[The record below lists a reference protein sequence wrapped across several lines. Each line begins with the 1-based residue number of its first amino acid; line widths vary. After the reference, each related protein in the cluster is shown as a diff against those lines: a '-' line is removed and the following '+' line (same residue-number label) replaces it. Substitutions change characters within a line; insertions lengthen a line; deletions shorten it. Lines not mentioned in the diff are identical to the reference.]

1 MGRTY
6 RSDKDGNVKQKRKES
21 RNKRNTRKGRNNNES

>member
-6 RSDKDGNVKQKRKES
+6 RSDKDGNIKQKRKES
-21 RNKRNTRKGRNNNES
+21 RNKRKTRKDKKEVS

>member
-6 RSDKDGNVKQKRKES
+6 RSDKDGNIKQKRKES
-21 RNKRNTRKGRNNNES
+21 RNKRKTRKDKKDVA